1 MGLYMLLAE
10 LHERVLENLPST
22 RDLGR
27 AACVC
32 RAWRAGDSPV
42 ERVLRRRI
50 KARGGAASYA
60 LPPVAAGSMAPL
72 THRLCLLDSI
82 SAAQAVSGV
91 MSVSMGKGS
100 TASAAVN
107 VDGHLCVWGEL
118 SSAARNAEPIF
129 SYQTPTVVQT
139 DRVKCVSCG
148 GLHILALTDA
158 GEVLS
163 FGQGNYG
170 QLGHGDQLDQRDPKV
185 VEALRGKHVNAIAAG
200 NLHSLVLTR
209 EGLVYSFG
217 RGKFGR
223 LGHGNHDDLCEP
235 KVIEALCGRH
245 VTAIVAGHNAS
256 MALTA
261 KGAVISF
268 GSGPHGMIG
277 QDLPMSRLVPS
288 AIETLGNRHV
298 LAIAMGREHT
308 IVLTDEGDV
317 LSFGY
322 GGFGAL
328 GHGDSENQLTPK
340 VVEALRGRRVVAI
353 SAGVQQSLVLTDNGA
368 VLSCGSRC
376 TSVHRQCQYEPKVV
390 EALRDVHVMSGYT
403 RYETWHVGT
412 RTMVLTDEGLVLS
425 LDDGKK
431 DTTLWT
437 LARLR
442 W

>member
-1 MGLYMLLAE
+1 MGLYRLLAE
-10 LHERVLENLPST
+10 LHERVLENLSST

-50 KARGGAASYA
+50 EARGGAVSAA
-60 LPPVAAGSMAPL
+60 LPPIAEGSVTPM

-82 SAAQAVSGV
+82 SAAQAMSGV
-91 MSVSMGKGS
+91 MSMGS
-100 TASAAVN
+100 TASAAVD
-107 VDGHLCVWGEL
+107 VDGHLCVCGEI
-118 SSAARNAEPIF
+118 SSAAQNAEPIF
-129 SYQTPTVVQT
+129 SYMTPTVVQT

-148 GLHILALTDA
+148 GLHILALMDT

-163 FGQGNYG
+163 FGQGTHG
-170 QLGHGDQLDQRDPKV
+170 QLGHGDQLDQREPKV
-185 VEALRGKHVNAIAAG
+185 VEALRGKHVNAMAAG
-200 NLHSLVLTR
+200 LSHSLVLTR

-235 KVIEALCGRH
+235 RVIEALCGRR
-245 VTAIVAGHNAS
+245 VTAIAAGERAS

-261 KGAVISF
+261 EGAVLSF
-268 GSGPHGMIG
+268 GWGPHRMIG
-277 QDLPMSRLVPS
+277 QDLPMSRLVPRT
-288 AIETLGNRHV
+288 IETLGNRRV

-308 IVLTDEGDV
+308 IVLTDEGVV

-328 GHGDSENQLTPK
+328 GHGDRKTQLAPK
-340 VVEALRGRRVVAI
+340 VIEALCGRRVVAI
-353 SAGVQQSLVLTDNGA
+353 SAGAQQSLVLTDNGA
-368 VLSCGSRC
+368 VLSCGSLG
-376 TSVHRQCQYEPKVV
+376 TGFQYQYEPKVV
-390 EALRDVHVMSGYT
+390 EALRDVHVVSGYT
-403 RYETWHVGT
+403 RFVSWRVGM
-412 RTMVLTDEGLVLS
+412 RLMALTDEGIVLS
-425 LDDGKK
+425 LEDGKK

-442 W
+442 

>member
-1 MGLYMLLAE
+1 MGLYRLLAE

-50 KARGGAASYA
+50 KARGGAVSAA
-60 LPPVAAGSMAPL
+60 LPPVATGSLTPM

-82 SAAQAVSGV
+82 SAAQAMSGV
-91 MSVSMGKGS
+91 MSMGS
-100 TASAAVN
+100 TASAAVD
-107 VDGHLCVWGEL
+107 VDGHLCVWGEI

-139 DRVKCVSCG
+139 DLVKCVSCG

-170 QLGHGDQLDQRDPKV
+170 QLGHGNQEDQREPKV

-200 NLHSLVLTR
+200 NSHSLVLTR

-328 GHGDSENQLTPK
+328 GHGDKKNQLTPK
-340 VVEALRGRRVVAI
+340 VIEALRGRRVVAI
-353 SAGVQQSLVLTDNGA
+353 SAGAQQSLVFTDDGA
-368 VLSCGSRC
+368 VLSCGSRG
-376 TSVHRQCQYEPKVV
+376 TGVHRQCQYEPKVV

-403 RYETWHVGT
+403 RYETWHVGM

-442 W
+442 

>member
-1 MGLYMLLAE
+1 
-10 LHERVLENLPST
+10 
-22 RDLGR
+22 
-27 AACVC
+27 
-32 RAWRAGDSPV
+32 
-42 ERVLRRRI
+42 
-50 KARGGAASYA
+50 
-60 LPPVAAGSMAPL
+60 
-72 THRLCLLDSI
+72 
-82 SAAQAVSGV
+82 
-91 MSVSMGKGS
+91 
-100 TASAAVN
+100 
-107 VDGHLCVWGEL
+107 VWGEI
-118 SSAARNAEPIF
+118 SSAAHNAEPIF
-129 SYQTPTVVQT
+129 SYKTPTVVPT
-139 DRVKCVSCG
+139 DRVKSVSCG

-170 QLGHGDQLDQRDPKV
+170 QLGHGNQEDQREPKV

-200 NLHSLVLTR
+200 SSHSLVLTR

-328 GHGDSENQLTPK
+328 GHGDLENQLTPK

-353 SAGVQQSLVLTDNGA
+353 SAGAKQSLVFTDDGA

-376 TSVHRQCQYEPKVV
+376 TGVYRRCQYEMEVV
-390 EALRDVHVMSGYT
+390 EALRDVHVVSGYT
-403 RYETWHVGT
+403 RFESWHVGM
-412 RTMVLTDEGLVLS
+412 RTMALTDEGVVLS
-425 LDDGKK
+425 LEDGKR
-431 DTTLWT
+431 DTTLSAT
-437 LARLR
+437 AMRR
-442 W
+442 TSACPG

>member
-1 MGLYMLLAE
+1 MGLYVLLAE
-10 LHERVLENLPST
+10 LQERVLEHLSST

-50 KARGGAASYA
+50 KARGGAASSA
-60 LPPVAAGSMAPL
+60 LPPVAEGSVKPM

-82 SAAQAVSGV
+82 SAAQAMSGV
-91 MSVSMGKGS
+91 MSMGS
-100 TASAAVN
+100 TASAAVD
-107 VDGHLCVWGEL
+107 VDGHLCVCGEI
-118 SSAARNAEPIF
+118 SSAAQNAEPIF
-129 SYQTPTVVQT
+129 SYMTPTVIQT

-148 GLHILALTDA
+148 GLHILALMDT

-163 FGQGNYG
+163 FGQGTHG
-170 QLGHGDQLDQRDPKV
+170 QLGHGDQLDQREPKV
-185 VEALRGKHVNAIAAG
+185 VEALRGKHVNAMAAG
-200 NLHSLVLTR
+200 LSHSLVLTR

-235 KVIEALCGRH
+235 RVIEALCGRR
-245 VTAIVAGHNAS
+245 VTAIAAGERAS

-261 KGAVISF
+261 EGAVLSF
-268 GSGPHGMIG
+268 GWGPHWMIG
-277 QDLPMSRLVPS
+277 QDLPMSRLVPRT
-288 AIETLGNRHV
+288 IETLGNRRV

-308 IVLTDEGDV
+308 IVLTDEGVV

-328 GHGDSENQLTPK
+328 GHGDKKTQLAPK
-340 VVEALRGRRVVAI
+340 VIEALRGRRVVAI
-353 SAGVQQSLVLTDNGA
+353 SAGAQQSLVLTDNGA
-368 VLSCGSRC
+368 VLSCGSLG
-376 TSVHRQCQYEPKVV
+376 TGFQYQYEPKVV
-390 EALRDVHVMSGYT
+390 EALRDVHVVSGYT
-403 RYETWHVGT
+403 RFVSWRVGM
-412 RTMVLTDEGLVLS
+412 RLMVLTDEGIVLS
-425 LDDGKK
+425 LEDGKK
-431 DTTLWT
+431 DTTLWFWT

-442 W
+442 